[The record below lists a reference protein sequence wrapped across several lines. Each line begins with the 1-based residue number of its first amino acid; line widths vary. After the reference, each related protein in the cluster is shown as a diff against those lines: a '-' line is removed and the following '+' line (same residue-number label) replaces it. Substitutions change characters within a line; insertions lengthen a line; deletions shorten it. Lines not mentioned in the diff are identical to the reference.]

1 VSMIDWTD
9 IYAAIWRS
17 HRETLHGIHDIDPI
31 SLASLVGI
39 DRQKELLINNTKRLI
54 DSLPANNALLWGS
67 RGTGKSSLIKAIFNE
82 FCSQGLRIIEVDK
95 NDMIYLADL
104 VDDIRDEKFK
114 FIIYCDDLSFENSE
128 TSYKSLKRVLDG
140 SIEAPPKNVL
150 VYATSNRRHLM
161 PEYMRDN
168 RETQLIDDE
177 LHYSDAVEEKIA
189 LSDRFG
195 LWISFYPISIDD
207 YLKIVLA
214 YFNGVEIDKKALL
227 AAATEF
233 ASLRGTHSGRTA
245 YQFYRSYLQTKS

>member
-1 VSMIDWTD
+1 MSMIDWSN

-31 SLASLVGI
+31 QMSALVGIEKQKASLV
-39 DRQKELLINNTKRLI
+39 QNTRRFL
-54 DSLPANNALLWGS
+54 DSLPANNALLWGA
-67 RGTGKSSLIKAIFNE
+67 RGTGKSSLIKAVFNE
-82 FCSQGLRIIEVDK
+82 YSAEGLRIIEVDK

-114 FIIYCDDLSFENSE
+114 FIIYCDDLSFESSE

-140 SIEAPPKNVL
+140 SVEAPPRNAL

-168 RETQLIDDE
+168 LETQLINDE
-177 LHYSDAVEEKIA
+177 LHYSDAIEEKIA

-195 LWISFYPISIDD
+195 LWISFYPISMDE
-207 YLKIVLA
+207 YLQIVET
-214 YFNGVEIDKKALL
+214 YFRDEDTPQEQLFE
-227 AAATEF
+227 AAKEF
-233 ASLRGTHSGRTA
+233 ARMRGTHSGRTA
-245 YQFYRSYLQTKS
+245 FQFYRSYRK